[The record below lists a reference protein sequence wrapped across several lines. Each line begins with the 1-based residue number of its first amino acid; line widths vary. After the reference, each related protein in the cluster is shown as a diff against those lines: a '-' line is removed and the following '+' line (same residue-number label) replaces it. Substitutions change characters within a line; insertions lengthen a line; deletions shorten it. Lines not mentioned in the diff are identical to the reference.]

1 MTSASNGSGRPVTD
15 DALREAFA
23 ALAHEVKVEPTSYRQ
38 ASAGWRQRYR
48 RRRVTIAVLATVV
61 FGLADA
67 VGLWALNTADP
78 TPGVIFSDPQPPAPT
93 RWP

>member
-1 MTSASNGSGRPVTD
+1 MSASGGPGHPVSD
-15 DALREAFA
+15 DTLREALA
-23 ALAHEVKVEPTSYRQ
+23 AVAHEVKVEPASYREV
-38 ASAGWRQRYR
+38 SAGWRRRYR
-48 RRRVTIAVLATVV
+48 RRRITLAILATVV

-78 TPGVIFSDPQPPAPT
+78 TPGVIFSDPQPPTHA